1 MQKAL
6 RKESLWLN
14 IKKNK
19 LLYLMLVPG
28 VLFFIVYRYIPI
40 GGLMIAFQDFKV
52 WLGLWGSEWV
62 GLEHFRYLLNS
73 SDFYTITRNT
83 LLISF
88 YDLLFVFPA
97 PIILALLLNE
107 VRNMAFKRTVQSI
120 VYMPHFLSWV
130 VVGGMVST
138 LLSLDGPVN
147 QLMEWF
153 GFEPRIFI
161 QDESF
166 FRSIVVSSSVWKEIG
181 WGSIIYTA
189 AISGVSP
196 TLYEAAR
203 IDGAGRFKMMW
214 NITIPSILP
223 TIMILFL
230 IRIGHLMDLSF
241 EQIYVLYNPAVYDV
255 GDVLDTYIFRNGILN
270 GYYSYTAAVGM
281 FKSVVGFILLF
292 GANMLSRRLT
302 NSSLF

>member
-1 MQKAL
+1 MLKAL
-6 RKESLWLN
+6 KKESLWLN

-28 VLFFIVYRYIPI
+28 VLFFLVYRYIPI
-40 GGLMIAFQDFKV
+40 GGLVIAFKDYKV
-52 WLGLWGSEWV
+52 WLGILESEWV
-62 GLEHFRYLLNS
+62 GLDHFKYLFSS

-88 YDLLFVFPA
+88 YDLVFVFTA

-107 VRNMAFKRTVQSI
+107 VRNMTFKRTVQSI
-120 VYMPHFLSWV
+120 VYLPHFLSWV
-130 VVGGMVST
+130 VVGGMVIT
-138 LLSLDGPVN
+138 FLSLEGPFN
-147 QLMEWF
+147 QLMGLF
-153 GFEPRIFI
+153 GVEPKIYM
-161 QDESF
+161 QEESY

-181 WGSIIYTA
+181 WSSIN
-189 AISGVSP
+189 P

-203 IDGAGRFKMMW
+203 MDGAGRFRMMW
-214 NITIPSILP
+214 NITIPAILP

-230 IRIGHLMDLSF
+230 IRIGHLLDLSF
-241 EQIYVLYNPAVYDV
+241 EQIYVLYNPAVYEV

-270 GYYSYTAAVGM
+270 GYYSYSAAVGM
-281 FKSVVGFILLF
+281 FKSVVGFILLL